1 MRLLLIRHGQT
12 PSNVIGAL
20 DTATPGPGLTELG
33 HAQAAALPEALAGE
47 AVDAIVVSTLVR
59 THLTAAP
66 LAASRELEPIV
77 RAGIR
82 EIEAGDLEMRNDRE
96 GVMAYLEAFRSWAE
110 GDFAAR
116 IPGAE
121 NGVEAF
127 ERFDE
132 VVREFAHVENLVIVS
147 HGAMIRY
154 WVARASSNVDAEF
167 VGENPLSNTAVVSL
181 TGSPDEG
188 WFVDSWTGTPVGG
201 AAVTDMA
208 ADGPAADTV
217 E

>member
-1 MRLLLIRHGQT
+1 MRLLLVRHGQT

-33 HAQAAALPEALAGE
+33 LEQAAALPEALAHE
-47 AVDAIVVSTLVR
+47 AIDAIVVSTLVR

-66 LAASRELEPIV
+66 LAATRQLEPIV

-82 EIEAGDLEMRNDRE
+82 EIEAGDLEMRNDRD
-96 GVMAYLEAFRSWAE
+96 GVMAYLKAFRSWAD
-110 GDFAAR
+110 GDFDAR

-127 ERFDE
+127 ERFDA
-132 VVREFAHVENLVIVS
+132 VVREFSYLDNLVIVS

-167 VGENPLSNTAVVSL
+167 VGENPLSNTAVVAL
-181 TGSPDEG
+181 TGTPEEG
-188 WFVDSWTGTPVGG
+188 WFVESWTGTPVGG

-208 ADGPAADTV
+208 ADGPAADV
-217 E
+217 VA

>member
-33 HAQAAALPEALAGE
+33 HEQAAALPEALAGE

-66 LAASRELEPIV
+66 LAAARGLAPIE

-82 EIEAGDLEMRNDRE
+82 EIEAGDLEMRNDRA

-110 GDFAAR
+110 GDFEAR

-127 ERFDE
+127 ERFDA
-132 VVREFAHVENLVIVS
+132 VVREFAHVDNLVIVS

-167 VGENPLSNTAVVSL
+167 VGENPLSNTAVVTL
-181 TGSPDEG
+181 TGSPDDG
-188 WFVDSWTGTPVGG
+188 WFVESWTGTPVGG
-201 AAVTDMA
+201 AAVTDMT

-217 E
+217 A

>member
-1 MRLLLIRHGQT
+1 MRLILIRHGQT

-33 HAQAAALPEALAGE
+33 HEQAAALPEALAGE
-47 AVDAIVVSTLVR
+47 TIDAVVVSTLVR

-66 LAASRELEPIV
+66 LVEARDLTPIV

-82 EIEAGDLEMRNDRE
+82 EIEAGELEMRNDRD
-96 GVMAYLEAFRSWAE
+96 GVIAYLTAFKRWAE
-110 GDFAAR
+110 GDYEAR

-121 NGVEAF
+121 NGIEAF

-132 VVREFAHVENLVIVS
+132 VVREFSHIENVAIVS

-154 WVARASSNVDAEF
+154 WVARASSNIDADF
-167 VGENPLSNTAVVSL
+167 VTENPLSNTAVVVL

-188 WFVDSWTGTPVGG
+188 WFVESWTGVPVGG
-201 AAVTDMA
+201 DDVTDMS
-208 ADGPAADTV
+208 ADGPTADAIA
-217 E
+217 